1 VGIKDH
7 RTLKQKVEDG
17 YIPEPTTGC
26 WLWIGTVQGGRYG
39 AIWHQGK
46 FWAAHRVSYEIVHG
60 PIPDGMKACHKCD
73 TPMCVNPRH
82 LFIGTQRDNVLDMFN
97 KRRGNRCM
105 GEKHLKA
112 KITERQALDILD
124 MSKQGQSRQEIVK
137 KTGISWG
144 IVSGLVLGTTW
155 KHLKRP

>member
-1 VGIKDH
+1 
-7 RTLKQKVEDG
+7 
-17 YIPEPTTGC
+17 
-26 WLWIGTVQGGRYG
+26 
-39 AIWHQGK
+39 
-46 FWAAHRVSYEIVHG
+46 
-60 PIPDGMKACHKCD
+60 
-73 TPMCVNPRH
+73 
-82 LFIGTQRDNVLDMFN
+82 
-97 KRRGNRCM
+97 M